1 MLTFLRKMTAG
12 KEDGR
17 VEEKWKRLF
26 EKLLTFHAK
35 KTGIISPLAAAVGA
49 AKTKDELLID
59 WEKAALFIDR
69 WSLPAADHPD
79 RFAALCSLPAYFD
92 LSEKLIEMVPTSPDR
107 FCDHRA
113 LLETSLARLY
123 RLGFFLRDVG
133 GWQAKY
139 SERN

>member
-1 MLTFLRKMTAG
+1 MLKP
-12 KEDGR
+12 
-17 VEEKWKRLF
+17 
-26 EKLLTFHAK
+26 
-35 KTGIISPLAAAVGA
+35 PLPQIRAS
-49 AKTKDELLID
+49 TE
-59 WEKAALFIDR
+59 AL
-69 WSLPAADHPD
+69 A
-79 RFAALCSLPAYFD
+79 